1 MRTRI
6 ISIVIAAVLCNILG
20 MATTRP
26 NIAKTEGMRIFKT
39 LLCNPSNFPVSF
51 TYNGVD
57 HKGFGGLKVISRDV
71 VDTDAG
77 RQATMRFALDDA
89 MQITSVANY
98 NAAFGEVEYTVWFS
112 NVSKTATSAVLEN
125 VVSADVNFKGA
136 SPRLRGNLGD
146 HENQYAAYDRDIK
159 EPITF
164 RSDGGRATHIV
175 FPYFDLVHGNGGTL
189 LAIGW
194 AGTWNAS
201 FTAKGNTTRWQAA
214 SCNDFCSV
222 LLPGESVRTALIV
235 MLPYKGRNAD
245 DATNLWRDWFVNYNM
260 PRANAS
266 GELIKPFSTACFS
279 GDTGLPNSDGSI
291 SERFYTWRR
300 TLDRLV
306 YEKVIPDFRWFDAGW
321 YFDTYGNTVAENWWG
336 TVGSWELDTIKW
348 PGNTLRE
355 SNEACHTAGMKVLM
369 WFEPERVTGV
379 DGLVKNYGYKPEWAI
394 SNGHGVITNDLGNPE
409 CLEWTLNRITKV
421 MSENAV
427 DLYREDNNSDP
438 GTTWPMMDN
447 QQATSLGKPRKG
459 ITENKA
465 IVGHYALWDGIISFC
480 AENGKCTFIDNCAS
494 GGGRND
500 IESLRRSMPFLRSD
514 ADRTTTGLRLSMS
527 STFNKWIPFCGS
539 STKESVRQLDN
550 GLAGGSTSYI
560 SRASWL
566 PIYNLAECYTHDVM
580 LDYNRVRKNV
590 GEWRKY
596 SHLLLKDYY
605 VLTPWHSPTDTSGW
619 TVFAYADRDSGEAV
633 VTAFRQETSA
643 ENSFIAKLPFAEPR
657 ASYTLTNEDTGE
669 QLQLSGEKLKSE
681 GLTIIL
687 SEPKSS
693 AVWHIK
699 KK

>member
-1 MRTRI
+1 
-6 ISIVIAAVLCNILG
+6 
-20 MATTRP
+20 
-26 NIAKTEGMRIFKT
+26 
-39 LLCNPSNFPVSF
+39 
-51 TYNGVD
+51 
-57 HKGFGGLKVISRDV
+57 
-71 VDTDAG
+71 
-77 RQATMRFALDDA
+77 
-89 MQITSVANY
+89 
-98 NAAFGEVEYTVWFS
+98 
-112 NVSKTATSAVLEN
+112 
-125 VVSADVNFKGA
+125 
-136 SPRLRGNLGD
+136 
-146 HENQYAAYDRDIK
+146 
-159 EPITF
+159 
-164 RSDGGRATHIV
+164 
-175 FPYFDLVHGNGGTL
+175 
-189 LAIGW
+189 
-194 AGTWNAS
+194 
-201 FTAKGNTTRWQAA
+201 
-214 SCNDFCSV
+214 
-222 LLPGESVRTALIV
+222 
-235 MLPYKGRNAD
+235 
-245 DATNLWRDWFVNYNM
+245 
-260 PRANAS
+260 
-266 GELIKPFSTACFS
+266 
-279 GDTGLPNSDGSI
+279 
-291 SERFYTWRR
+291 
-300 TLDRLV
+300 
-306 YEKVIPDFRWFDAGW
+306 
-321 YFDTYGNTVAENWWG
+321 
-336 TVGSWELDTIKW
+336 
-348 PGNTLRE
+348 
-355 SNEACHTAGMKVLM
+355 
-369 WFEPERVTGV
+369 
-379 DGLVKNYGYKPEWAI
+379 
-394 SNGHGVITNDLGNPE
+394 
-409 CLEWTLNRITKV
+409 

-619 TVFAYADRDSGEAV
+619 TVFAYADRNSGEAV